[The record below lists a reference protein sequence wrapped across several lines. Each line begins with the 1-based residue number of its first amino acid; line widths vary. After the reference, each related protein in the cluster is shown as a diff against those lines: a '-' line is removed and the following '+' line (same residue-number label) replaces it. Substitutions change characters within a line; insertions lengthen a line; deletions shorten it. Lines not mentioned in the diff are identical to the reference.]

1 MLVSMELG
9 QGCHNCPEYPE
20 KPNFFLNSISIL
32 LFGHFLTNFI
42 QEHVKGIKY
51 KDKHKNFNM

>member
-20 KPNFFLNSISIL
+20 KPNFFLKSISIL
-32 LFGHFLTNFI
+32 LFGHFLLISF
-42 QEHVKGIKY
+42 
-51 KDKHKNFNM
+51 KNMLKV